1 MNRHLNFSCPP
12 GNVCFKQDNF
22 VLSVVLFLLAGIIYA
37 YVQSNQQQQAPPS
50 PSPPPPP
57 PPSYTPAQVVEQQP
71 QRDLSHRRLGD
82 PVEEPRRTYP
92 FTTTVYNN
100 VQRYQ
105 QQKQPINISTRG
117 ETRDF
122 QPIGTLTNTNT
133 TNNNNNN
140 GGTPP
145 HILQL
150 FGRAIYPGSYKW
162 QYYTNS
168 DNFQS
173 VKVQLVHKGRQCLD
187 DIGCEE
193 LSTGDVVRVP
203 AYQNLLFR
211 VELYGLDK
219 PTYIPYLV

>member
-1 MNRHLNFSCPP
+1 MNHHLNYSCPP

-22 VLSVVLFLLAGIIYA
+22 VLGVVLFLLAGIIYA
-37 YVQSNQQQQAPPS
+37 YVQSNQQQQRVHS
-50 PSPPPPP
+50 
-57 PPSYTPAQVVEQQP
+57 SYTPTQVVEQQP
-71 QRDLSHRRLGD
+71 QRNMSHRRLSD

-92 FTTTVYNN
+92 FTTTVY
-100 VQRYQ
+100 QQQQQ
-105 QQKQPINISTRG
+105 QQKNPINISTRG

-122 QPIGTLTNTNT
+122 QPIGTLTNTN
-133 TNNNNNN
+133 NNNNNN
-140 GGTPP
+140 STA

-150 FGRAIYPGSYKW
+150 FGRAIYPGSNKW

-173 VKVQLVHKGRQCLD
+173 VKVQLVYKGRQCLD
-187 DIGCEE
+187 DVGCEE
-193 LSTGDVVRVP
+193 LNTGDIVRVP